1 MAKNKETLVDNSSE
15 GKVHKKRNLHV
26 SILRETS
33 KIVKETKNVSILL
46 KKVLDIVSAKA
57 ELDHLSIT
65 LCSGDFLVIRA
76 SQGLTQDE
84 SRRGVYR
91 IGEGVTGKVAETGKA
106 KLIEDISKSLEFLN
120 KTESRNHFA
129 GIAFICVP
137 IVSGQKVIGTLSAD
151 CSNKNKD
158 ILRKNLLLLET
169 IANIISD
176 AVSVLFFEMEEGEKL
191 HAENRILRDK
201 IDIALRPQNAIGSS
215 SAMLKVY
222 EQVAN
227 ACNSDAHILIRGEAG
242 SGKDF
247 AMHIIANSPK
257 WRNRPLEI
265 LDCSTMQDSLIEAEL
280 FGSDTKRGLIEI
292 AENGIIYLD
301 AMGLIGQTLQLKL
314 LRYLTDK
321 LYTKVD
327 SSAEIK
333 GRARIIASTSGN
345 LELRMKEGT
354 IRQDFYYQMSLFTIM
369 IPPLRE
375 RRRDIPALA
384 KFFMQKHAHLHEK
397 KIASI
402 NPMAMNMMKA
412 YHWPTNVRELENCIE
427 RAVIISAG
435 QSLSVSD
442 LPPSLQTAQS
452 TNSSLFADSEN
463 ADFQKLVDDFE
474 RDIIVEAL
482 TSCNGNAA
490 AAARRLSITRRIL
503 NYKIDK
509 LGITAKSFKTSKK

>member
-1 MAKNKETLVDNSSE
+1 MAKSKEHSLGNS
-15 GKVHKKRNLHV
+15 GDDKLHKKRSLYV
-26 SILRETS
+26 SILREAS
-33 KIVKETKNVSILL
+33 RIVKETKNVSILL
-46 KKVLDIVSAKA
+46 KKVLDIVANRA
-57 ELDHLSIT
+57 ELDHLSVT

-84 SRRGVYR
+84 SRRGIYR
-91 IGEGVTGKVAETGKA
+91 IGEGVTGKVAETGEA
-106 KLIEDISKSLEFLN
+106 KLVEDISESLEFLN
-120 KTESRNHFA
+120 KTESRSNFT

-137 IVSGQKVIGTLSAD
+137 IISGQKVIGTLSAD
-151 CSNKNKD
+151 CPNSNKE
-158 ILRKNLLLLET
+158 LLEKNLLLLKT
-169 IANIISD
+169 IANIISE

-191 HAENRILRDK
+191 HAENRILRDRV
-201 IDIALRPQNAIGSS
+201 DIALRPQNAIGSS
-215 SAMLKVY
+215 AAMLKVY
-222 EQVAN
+222 EQIAN

-257 WRNRPLEI
+257 WRGRPLEI
-265 LDCSTMQDSLIEAEL
+265 LDCSTMQDNLIDAEL
-280 FGSDTKRGLIEI
+280 FGSVSKRGLIEV
-292 AENGIIYLD
+292 AETGIVYLD
-301 AMGLIGQTLQLKL
+301 AMGLIGQVLQLKI

-321 LYTKVD
+321 VYTKVD
-327 SSAEIK
+327 STKLLK
-333 GRARIIASTSGN
+333 GKARIIASTSGN
-345 LELRMKEGT
+345 LEQRMKEGT
-354 IRQDFYYQMSLFTIM
+354 VRQDFYYQMSLFTIM

-375 RRRDIPALA
+375 RRRDIPSLA
-384 KFFMQKHAHLHEK
+384 KFFMQKHAHLREK
-397 KIASI
+397 KIVSI
-402 NPMAMNMMKA
+402 NPMAMSMMKA

-435 QSLSVSD
+435 QSISVSD

-452 TNSSLFADSEN
+452 TNSSLFADSEH

-490 AAARRLSITRRIL
+490 AAARRLSVTRRIL

-509 LGITAKSFKTSKK
+509 LGITAKAFKTSKK